1 MNNFSSL
8 DGAQPKWVSD
18 GIWYKR
24 DLRGGEAVAETL
36 VSLFLESCLN
46 ITDFRSESYGYVPQG
61 ISRR

>member
-24 DLRGGEAVAETL
+24 DLRGGEAVA
-36 VSLFLESCLN
+36 
-46 ITDFRSESYGYVPQG
+46 
-61 ISRR
+61 